1 MKTPEP
7 GFEVCNFIKKEAL
20 VPMKFE
26 KLLRTHFTEH
36 LWTTVSVIS
45 KK

>member
-7 GFEVCNFIKKEAL
+7 EFEVYNFIKKEAL
-20 VPMKFE
+20 VPMKFG
-26 KLLRTHFTEH
+26 KLLRTRFTEH